1 VGEEH
6 AIRVESVGKC
16 YRLGTTD
23 PGPRGLLTEQLGH
36 ALRAPF
42 RRLSDGNVQDQP
54 RRRESFWALRDIS
67 LAVEPGEVVGLIG
80 ANGAGKST
88 LLKILSR
95 ITPPTEGRIV
105 LRGRV
110 ATMLEVGTG
119 FHPELTGRENVYLN
133 GTILGM
139 RRREIEARFDEIV
152 AFSGIERFIDTP
164 VKRYSSGMYVRL
176 AFAVAAHLEP
186 EILLVDEVL
195 AVGDADFQRRCLGK
209 MRDVVQ
215 DEGRT
220 IVFVSHNLSAI
231 QRLCGRSY
239 WLDSGR
245 VAAEGPSQQV
255 VAAYLQRAGS
265 RQHGGEA
272 EVGDDAARIGTGD
285 ARLRRVAMLNAAGE
299 PIDQLLLGQAFS
311 LRLTFDVLKPVDD
324 AVVEIGICTADG
336 ARVVTAQ
343 SIDGERPVLV
353 LEPGTWDINVS
364 LDITLLPGDFTL
376 DIALHRLVGL
386 TWDHV
391 EQVFAFAALNVAE
404 QGGDHYRWNVVRGSV
419 RANSEWTV
427 GLAAASEPLSAK

>member
-1 VGEEH
+1 MSEQH
-6 AIRVESVGKC
+6 AIRVESVSKC
-16 YRLGTTD
+16 YQLGTTD
-23 PGPRGLLTEQLGH
+23 PGPRGLLTERLGG
-36 ALRAPF
+36 ALRAPL
-42 RRLSDGNVQDQP
+42 RLFSGRKEAD
-54 RRRESFWALRDIS
+54 ESSHDDAFWALRDVS
-67 LAVEPGEVVGLIG
+67 LAVAPGEVVGLIG

-95 ITPPTEGRIV
+95 ITPPTEGRV
-105 LRGRV
+105 TLRGRV

-152 AFSGIERFIDTP
+152 DFSGIERFIDTP

-209 MRDVVQ
+209 MRDVVK

-239 WLDSGR
+239 WIDSGR
-245 VAAEGPSQQV
+245 VAAEGSSQQV
-255 VAAYLQRAGS
+255 VAAYLQRVGS

-272 EVGDDAARIGTGD
+272 EIGANSARIGTGD
-285 ARLRRVAMLNAAGE
+285 ALLRRVAMLSAAGE
-299 PIDQLLLGQAFS
+299 PIDQLMLGQAFS
-311 LRLTFDVLKPVDD
+311 LRLTFEVLKPVDD
-324 AVVEIGICTADG
+324 AVVEVGICTADG

-343 SIDGERPVLV
+343 SIDGERPVLA
-353 LEPGTWDINVS
+353 LGPGTWDITVQ
-364 LDITLLPGDFTL
+364 LDITLLPGDFTI
-376 DIALHRLVGL
+376 DVALHRLVGL
-386 TWDHV
+386 TWDYV

-404 QGGDHYRWNVVRGSV
+404 QGDDHYRWNVVRGSV
-419 RANSEWTV
+419 RANSDWT
-427 GLAAASEPLSAK
+427 AAPAASETVSAK